1 MTNSSATLS
10 GKAKKAGVMGW
21 PVGHSKSPALHGF
34 WLQKH
39 GIDGAY
45 VPMAVKPSDL
55 AQALKALPALG
66 FAGVNLTAPHKEA
79 ALSVVDEITDVAKSI
94 GAINTV
100 FVTPEGKLRGTN
112 TDAYGFMEN
121 LRQSDPSFA
130 TRKGT
135 AVVLGAGGAA
145 RAVCAGLIE
154 GGWRDI
160 RVANR
165 TIARAQTLAADFS
178 PAVTAL
184 AWEDI
189 AKTLSNTALLVN
201 ATSLGMT
208 GQGPLH
214 IDLQPLPTSAL
225 VTDLVYAPLETAL
238 LAAAKASG
246 NPTVDG
252 LGMLLY
258 QAQVGFEGWFGVR
271 PIVTP
276 ELRAHVLASGAT

>member
-1 MTNSSATLS
+1 MTSATITLT

-21 PVGHSKSPALHGF
+21 PIGHSKSPALHGF
-34 WLQKH
+34 WLQHH

-45 VPMAVKPSDL
+45 VPLAVKPADL

-66 FAGVNLTAPHKEA
+66 FAGVNLTVPHKEA
-79 ALSVVDEITDVAKSI
+79 ALSVVDEITDIAKSI

-121 LRQSDPSFA
+121 LRQADPGFA
-130 TRKGT
+130 ARKGA

-145 RAVCAGLIE
+145 RAVCAGLIDS
-154 GGWRDI
+154 GWRDI

-165 TIARAQTLAADFS
+165 TMARAQTLAADFS
-178 PAVTAL
+178 PAVTAV
-184 AWEDI
+184 AWQDI
-189 AKTLSNTALLVN
+189 SKTMSNIALLVN

-214 IDLQPLPTSAL
+214 IDLTPLATTAL
-225 VTDLVYAPLETAL
+225 VTDLVYAPLETPL
-238 LAAAKASG
+238 LAAAKARG
-246 NPTVDG
+246 NSTVDG

-258 QAQVGFEGWFGVR
+258 QAQAGFEGWFGVR